1 MPIKV
6 LVVDD
11 SGFFRRRVAEILAAD
26 SAIEVID
33 TASNGREGVD
43 KALKLKP
50 DVITMDIEMPLMDG
64 ISAVRHIRAS
74 NLDVPI
80 LMFSSL
86 THNGARATLDAL
98 EAGASDY
105 LPKRFEDIAQNPQ
118 QVATILRQRVKALA
132 SRRSFAPASK
142 PAPAPSTP
150 QAPAPSVTSRVAS
163 AASSAS
169 AVTAARTAAVA
180 RPAKTERFQ
189 PSGKRH
195 KILLIGSSTGGPVA
209 LQTVLSRLPANFP
222 LPIVLVQHMPAA
234 FTPAFAERLNALC
247 AIKVKEAES
256 GDVLRPGCAYL
267 APGGQQLL
275 LESVSLGSTVL
286 QVKDGGGVQL
296 NYKPSV
302 DITFASA
309 ARIYGGGA
317 LGVILTG
324 MGADGRDGSRML
336 KQRGATIWAQDEAS
350 CVVYGMP
357 QAVTNAGISSLS
369 LPLNQIGEAIVLEC
383 QHG

>member
-142 PAPAPSTP
+142 PAPAAPTAP
-150 QAPAPSVTSRVAS
+150 QAAAPSVATRPANTASVA
-163 AASSAS
+163 
-169 AVTAARTAAVA
+169 TAARPVAA
-180 RPAKTERFQ
+180 RPAKVERFQ

-247 AIKVKEAES
+247 AIKVKQAES

-357 QAVTNAGISSLS
+357 QAVANAGISSLS